1 METDKIWADLLLID
15 IFLTCVSPNNNQLSY
30 AIYINN
36 KDAGFEFAVAGLLPT
51 GAGQVTFADMDGDG
65 AVDMVVPACDS
76 HGQCSIYVYYNQ
88 QMPLCTSKDEKN
100 CRQVTNL
107 CVADPSFTFSPD
119 PDHNTIPGALVQF
132 PLADVLPEN
141 QQLLL
146 VDPGFKGVLPVSVH
160 VGDYNLDGYP
170 DLLIVSGAPGNNNK
184 PSSATLLQSVLCRS
198 DNGCVPSAVDAKR
211 RSFIK
216 VTEGANELNS
226 LQDVR
231 AAAFLDLDEDVS
243 FCSRNLCGL
252 MFELASRLRANRGPR
267 FSLHS
272 SLLGHCGYYGSPQ
285 Q

>member
-1 METDKIWADLLLID
+1 MG
-15 IFLTCVSPNNNQLSY
+15 PNNQLSY

-36 KDAGFEFAVAGLLPT
+36 KDAGFEFAVAGLLPV

-65 AVDMVVPACDS
+65 AVDMVVPACDNR
-76 HGQCSIYVYYNQ
+76 GQCSIYVYYNQ

-119 PDHNTIPGALVQF
+119 PDHNNNPGALVQF
-132 PLADVLPEN
+132 PLDEVLPDN
-141 QQLLL
+141 QRLLL

-170 DLLIVSGAPGNNNK
+170 DLLIVSGTPGNNNRA
-184 PSSATLLQSVLCRS
+184 SSATLLQSVLCRS
-198 DNGCVPSAVDAKR
+198 DNGCALTAVDAKR

-231 AAAFLDLDEDVS
+231 AAAFLDLDEDVRFRFRNQCEVIVRPVS
-243 FCSRNLCGL
+243 NLC
-252 MFELASRLRANRGPR
+252 ANCNLW
-267 FSLHS
+267 FLLHFIPS
-272 SLLGHCGYYGSPQ
+272 GYCGYYGSPQ
-285 Q
+285 QQDTTGSGRKIHYHDP